1 MTLPAIIQGRNPDF
15 FFNSSDISCGFLL
28 QNNFILSDSKVF
40 DPHLLRWMLRNQIPP
55 WKSRPGRGSW
65 SRPGDAPAASVLGA
79 LWEEPWAPHCSRPL
93 PAPRLA
99 RSPPPGICPAF
110 PKSNAQSSKG
120 YVTKILFNQTE
131 NQGVSPLSHFHPLP
145 STLWPWAP
153 LSAFSQIQNRRATF
167 LSYLSQEAMIEI
179 QIKGKLLPCQ
189 LNYLAI
195 KQFLEAFPSAEST
208 ELLVEEAWGLDL
220 YVFFFISPFV
230 MTSQPP
236 CSLTSF
242 PFSHLQSGSSGA
254 VPGLGFRQGW
264 ATKYSRKAK

>member
-1 MTLPAIIQGRNPDF
+1 
-15 FFNSSDISCGFLL
+15 
-28 QNNFILSDSKVF
+28 
-40 DPHLLRWMLRNQIPP
+40 MLRNQIPP

-65 SRPGDAPAASVLGA
+65 SRPGDAPAASVHGA
-79 LWEEPWAPHCSRPL
+79 LWEEPRAPHCSRPL

-110 PKSNAQSSKG
+110 PKSNTQSSKG

-220 YVFFFISPFV
+220 YVFFLFPPSSWLLNHPVPSPPSPFPIC
-230 MTSQPP
+230 SQGARGLCLDWVSGRAEPQSTPGRPSRHRPCPEVKSMFLCPLPRPRLWSPP
-236 CSLTSF
+236 
-242 PFSHLQSGSSGA
+242 QSGLPSYA
-254 VPGLGFRQGW
+254 NF
-264 ATKYSRKAK
+264 